1 MTSYHLEELSVGQT
15 AEASHV
21 VTEAD
26 IQAFAEVSG
35 DRNPVHLDEAYAETT
50 RFKGRIAHG
59 ILTAAYISALIGS
72 DLPGPGSIYVSQ
84 SLSFK
89 RPVRIDDEVT
99 TKVTVEAID
108 LAKGLVTLATVCT
121 VRGKA
126 VLDGQAVVMVA
137 RREAA

>member
-1 MTSYHLEELSVGQT
+1 MKSYHLEDLSVGQT
-15 AEASHV
+15 AEAAHV
-21 VTEAD
+21 VTDAD
-26 IQAFAEVSG
+26 IRGFAEVSG
-35 DRNPVHLDEAYAETT
+35 DRNPVHLDEAYAEAT

-59 ILTAAYISALIGS
+59 MLTASYISALIGE
-72 DLPGPGSIYVSQ
+72 DLPGAGSIYVSQ

-89 RPVRIDDEVT
+89 RPVRIGDEVT
-99 TKVTVEAID
+99 TKVSIEAID
-108 LAKGLVTLATVCT
+108 LGKGLVTLATACT

>member
-1 MTSYHLEELSVGQT
+1 VTAYHLEELSVGQS
-15 AEASHV
+15 AEAAHV
-21 VTEAD
+21 VTDAD
-26 IQAFAEVSG
+26 IQGFAQVTG

-59 ILTAAYISALIGS
+59 LLTAGYISALIGTE
-72 DLPGPGSIYVSQ
+72 LPGPGSIYVSQ

-89 RPVRIDDEVT
+89 RPVRIGDEVT
-99 TKVTVEAID
+99 TKVTVEAVD
-108 LAKGLVTLATVCT
+108 LGKGLVTLATVCT

-126 VLDGQAVVMVA
+126 VLDGQAVVMVS